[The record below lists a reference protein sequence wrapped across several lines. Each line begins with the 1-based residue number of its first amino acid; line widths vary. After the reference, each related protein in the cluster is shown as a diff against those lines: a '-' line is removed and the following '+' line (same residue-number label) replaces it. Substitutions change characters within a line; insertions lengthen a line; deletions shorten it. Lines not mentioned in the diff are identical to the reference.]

1 MCFYTSKLLRH
12 LPLQDPCNYYTP
24 LSSIMEPRT
33 LEQEAIVKFLGS
45 SRSQADWDNKVK
57 TLLTIHFQGKVPP
70 FWIDLTI
77 KSNLYFRTR
86 QKWIH
91 RRLNSTNVHV

>member
-1 MCFYTSKLLRH
+1 
-12 LPLQDPCNYYTP
+12 
-24 LSSIMEPRT
+24 MEPYS

-45 SRSQADWDNKVK
+45 SRSQAEWDSRVK
-57 TLLTIHFQGKVPP
+57 TLLTIHFQSKIPP
-70 FWIDLTI
+70 FWIDLVI

-91 RRLNSTNVHV
+91 RKLNSSK